1 MTPVGSDDDPVARQA
16 ELERRTDRARGLM
29 LGLALGE
36 SVGLGRHRAGAVTET
51 GAGGPTSSGT
61 ITAGVATQLAAFTLE
76 GYIRAAA
83 RMAHK
88 GICDPPG
95 ILWRAYRRWA
105 TGQGIDLPADATMPF
120 SGPHPPDGWL
130 CHDPALHERRG
141 DAPTTVAALRGGRP
155 GTSEQP
161 LTSSMGWHGLV
172 RVLPVAVGAT
182 HGHLATVALAR
193 EATALTHGS
202 ELGLDV
208 TSAAVVLT
216 ACSLT
221 ADDVLGGLRTGVDAA
236 RGLGVEAHLVGTL
249 DRAMA
254 DAVGVASPATPNPTT
269 RASPAG
275 PSLDTLRSLA
285 PDPTSLSAL
294 AGGLYVAATHAE
306 PERFRDALELA
317 ARAPE
322 GAAVAAVAG
331 ALLGAAHGASRLP
344 VDLVAR
350 HELAWPLDVLARDVV
365 AQLSDPPGGSE
376 YVEARDPLWQ
386 ARYPGW

>member
-130 CHDPALHERRG
+130 CHEFLDE
-141 DAPTTVAALRGGRP
+141 V
-155 GTSEQP
+155 
-161 LTSSMGWHGLV
+161 
-172 RVLPVAVGAT
+172 VGAD
-182 HGHLATVALAR
+182 HQ
-193 EATALTHGS
+193 GS
-202 ELGLDV
+202 E
-208 TSAAVVLT
+208 
-216 ACSLT
+216 
-221 ADDVLGGLRTGVDAA
+221 
-236 RGLGVEAHLVGTL
+236 
-249 DRAMA
+249 
-254 DAVGVASPATPNPTT
+254 
-269 RASPAG
+269 
-275 PSLDTLRSLA
+275 
-285 PDPTSLSAL
+285 
-294 AGGLYVAATHAE
+294 
-306 PERFRDALELA
+306 
-317 ARAPE
+317 
-322 GAAVAAVAG
+322 
-331 ALLGAAHGASRLP
+331 SR
-344 VDLVAR
+344 
-350 HELAWPLDVLARDVV
+350 
-365 AQLSDPPGGSE
+365 
-376 YVEARDPLWQ
+376 
-386 ARYPGW
+386 